1 MRRFTLPVLF
11 ALLLTV
17 ISPPIHAEKVHGV
30 QAIALAINLTNGS
43 CVVSAQVD
51 GVLYTTGLGDSNSN
65 ESASGNILFQCR
77 ADLTSAAPKKDW
89 RSIAMDNLSPA
100 LAIIPSFL
108 QTTGGLSS
116 RRRGTLSTT
125 VMPTR

>member
-51 GVLYTTGLGDSNSN
+51 GVLYTTGLGIPTVTNLPAGIFSS
-65 ESASGNILFQCR
+65 SVVPILLLR
-77 ADLTSAAPKKDW
+77 HPKKDW

>member
-30 QAIALAINLTNGS
+30 QAIALAVNLTNGS

-77 ADLTSAAPKKDW
+77 ADLTSAAPKKGLAIDSDGQAFACVSGNHVVFTDDW
-89 RSIAMDNLSPA
+89 RLVITPSGNLIYNCHA
-100 LAIIPSFL
+100 H
-108 QTTGGLSS
+108 
-116 RRRGTLSTT
+116 
-125 VMPTR
+125 